1 MKLQQ
6 NIVRSFVSGF
16 RSGLRVYCS
25 GHGVYESPY
34 CTSPRLTILFFGI
47 LLKGTTGTLSWSSF
61 PVVNVL
67 CSLPGA
73 KTAFSGNKGNT
84 LRATALLSLCKRK
97 FYVCFSSQTA
107 CHYTM
112 SETPQEFMS
121 PFYRSGDGYP
131 NSQLCTWRFLVQEKN
146 PKSQQILIKFPEFN
160 LRKDGD
166 GDVVRIYS
174 GWDEKTK
181 LLAEFNGDHPPPT
194 KGVAT
199 DSSVVYVVFKSDS
212 QARSKGFRG
221 VFLIQSK

>member
-1 MKLQQ
+1 M
-6 NIVRSFVSGF
+6 
-16 RSGLRVYCS
+16 
-25 GHGVYESPY
+25 
-34 CTSPRLTILFFGI
+34 
-47 LLKGTTGTLSWSSF
+47 
-61 PVVNVL
+61 
-67 CSLPGA
+67 
-73 KTAFSGNKGNT
+73 
-84 LRATALLSLCKRK
+84 LRATALFSLCKRK

-146 PKSQQILIKFPEFN
+146 PKSQQILIKFPEFD

-166 GDVVRIYS
+166 GDVVRIYG
-174 GWDEKTK
+174 GWDEKAK

-194 KGVAT
+194 KGVAA

-221 VFLIQSK
+221 VFLNQSK